1 MEYEY
6 YDKLTDKTYTYEEAI
21 EILQERYAIN
31 FDYTKDIEQTNKQF
45 EAIDILLIN
54 LFEIC
59 EKQPRYYEEKG
70 VMVCDYTC

>member
-6 YDKLTDKTYTYEEAI
+6 YDKLTDKTYTYEEAL

-45 EAIDILLIN
+45 EAIDILLTN
-54 LFEIC
+54 LFEVC

-70 VMVCDYTC
+70 VMVCDYTN

>member
-6 YDKLTDKTYTYEEAI
+6 YDKETDKTYSYEEAL
-21 EILQERYAIN
+21 EILEKRYAIN

-45 EAIDILLIN
+45 EAIDILLTN

-70 VMVCDYTC
+70 VMVCDYTN

>member
-6 YDKLTDKTYTYEEAI
+6 YDKETDKTYSYEEAL
-21 EILQERYAIN
+21 EILEERYAIN

-45 EAIDILLIN
+45 EAIDVLLTN

-59 EKQPRYYEEKG
+59 EKQPKIYERDG
-70 VMVCDYTC
+70 VMVCNYTC

>member
-6 YDKLTDKTYTYEEAI
+6 YDKETDKTYSYEEAL

-45 EAIDILLIN
+45 EAIDILLTN
-54 LFEIC
+54 LFEVC
-59 EKQPRYYEEKG
+59 DKQPRYYEEKG
-70 VMVCDYTC
+70 VIVCDYTY

>member
-6 YDKLTDKTYTYEEAI
+6 YDKETDKTYSYEEAL
-21 EILQERYAIN
+21 EILEERYAIN

-45 EAIDILLIN
+45 EAIDVLLTN

-70 VMVCDYTC
+70 VMVCDYTN